1 MKCYDRKLLLRSS
14 TKQATLSDWTR
25 VNALKT
31 TFRYKRSENSTSI
44 DDAILA
50 MNLHNIMKFTESILY
65 VYISSSYEIFF
76 KNILVNF

>member
-1 MKCYDRKLLLRSS
+1 M
-14 TKQATLSDWTR
+14 
-25 VNALKT
+25 

-50 MNLHNIMKFTESILY
+50 MNLHNMFKFTQSILHF
-65 VYISSSYEIFF
+65 YISFSYEYILSQKQIF